1 MQVSG
6 KKKVRIGKIVNNKMQ
21 KTVVVNVER
30 RTPHPLYQRVVKQ
43 TKKYLAH
50 DEREECGVGDK
61 VKIIETRPLSKR
73 KRWRVLEIIE
83 KAQ

>member
-50 DEREECGVGDK
+50 DEREDCGVGDK